1 MRRLILEEDEFLD
14 EPLIQDLS
22 STSLLTTLIK
32 DTWNSLDLF
41 NSVNMTLENNK
52 CSDRVLSIINN
63 IVENLYINIGQ
74 LEAALQEVNDDAEV
88 IDTAKEETE
97 QESDLGD
104 VVVPRDDVQ
113 VEMN

>member
-1 MRRLILEEDEFLD
+1 
-14 EPLIQDLS
+14 
-22 STSLLTTLIK
+22 
-32 DTWNSLDLF
+32 
-41 NSVNMTLENNK
+41 MTLENNK